1 MWMGRGR
8 GANTHVDGQGKEGKH
23 TCGWAEEGGP
33 SHVDANIWAYK
44 NIGESK
50 VAIVI

>member
-23 TCGWAEEGGP
+23 TCGWAEEGGLTHMWMGRGRGANT
-33 SHVDANIWAYK
+33 HVDRQGK
-44 NIGESK
+44 GG
-50 VAIVI
+50 